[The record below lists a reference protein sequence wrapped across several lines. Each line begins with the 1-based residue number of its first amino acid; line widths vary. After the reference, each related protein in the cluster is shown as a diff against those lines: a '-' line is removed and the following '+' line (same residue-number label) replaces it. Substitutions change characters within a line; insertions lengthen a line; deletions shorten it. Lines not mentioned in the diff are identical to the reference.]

1 MWSYSYPKC
10 EVVKGKKIEYIY
22 MNCGS
27 VSITK
32 ENGYN
37 GYMIINDN
45 NFIWKDIDG
54 NIKSEYQK

>member
-1 MWSYSYPKC
+1 
-10 EVVKGKKIEYIY
+10 

-27 VSITK
+27 VSIPK